1 MQNNSKREFK
11 MSEQKYTLQ
20 QYAQMQGGHEMEE
33 NDKSLSFM
41 QSLGEARMYKSRA
54 QIKSE
59 GLRSIT
65 DHAFV
70 SMLSLYAMSQDYDSA
85 VMAKNYAKATIARG
99 SFSAASPG
107 GTDLYQTLFTLNKPM
122 GLVDSAK
129 DKILLN
135 KLTVDN
141 AKIKGFLRK
150 IVNGNMSHGEAQ
162 SFFFRLESQL
172 GIQDPK
178 LRAARRLT
186 QNWGKLT
193 TAQRT
198 LVATQLD
205 RYYKTAAY
213 RSDMRP
219 LFMKFAKNN
228 GLIVGQGKVK
238 KIAKRVA
245 RGAAA
250 FAAGYAA
257 GKMTEL

>member
-1 MQNNSKREFK
+1 MNEKQYTAKQWAELEGGHT
-11 MSEQKYTLQ
+11 MSEDSKALP
-20 QYAQMQGGHEMEE
+20 
-33 NDKSLSFM
+33 FM
-41 QSLGEARMYKSRA
+41 QSLGEARMYKSKA
-54 QIKSE
+54 QISRE
-59 GLRSIT
+59 GARSIT

-85 VMAKNYAKATIARG
+85 PMAANYAKATISRG
-99 SFSAASPG
+99 SFSAPSPG
-107 GTDLYQTLFTLNKPM
+107 GTDLYQTLFTLNKPE
-122 GLVDSAK
+122 GLVNSAN
-129 DKILLN
+129 DKMLMSKVQL
-135 KLTVDN
+135 DN
-141 AKIKGFLRK
+141 NKIKGFLRK
-150 IVNGNMSHGEAQ
+150 IQNGNLSHGEAQ
-162 SFFFRLESQL
+162 SFFYRLESQL
-172 GIQDPK
+172 AIQDPK

-186 QNWGKLT
+186 QNWSKLT
-193 TAQRT
+193 T
-198 LVATQLD
+198 TQLD